1 MTILAIDDIARK
13 ETFIY
18 YRREFTGK
26 ALYDLPGRRHSGS
39 IEFSI
44 ETEPTGKKDIRVRL
58 LDSIDYP
65 LLPIVSNLK
74 RYILD
79 LDREGKLP

>member
-1 MTILAIDDIARK
+1 MTILAIDNITRK

-26 ALYDLPGRRHSGS
+26 AHYDLPGKTHAGS

-44 ETEPTGKKDIRVRL
+44 ETEPTGKKDIHVRL
-58 LDSIDYP
+58 LDSVDYP

-74 RYILD
+74 SYILD
-79 LDREGKLP
+79 LDKNGKLP